1 MITIKCNENITVNI
15 PLDGG
20 TTTLHAQSSNRL
32 RSTVVELDTIV
43 SIENG
48 VMFRNQETN
57 IALEVTDEILVTSDL
72 ACLRVYAPDV
82 LEQIQQN
89 FIRPC
94 AL

>member
-1 MITIKCNENITVNI
+1 MINIKCGKEITVQI
-15 PLDGG
+15 PLDGN
-20 TTTLHAQSSNRL
+20 TPTLHARDA
-32 RSTVVELDTIV
+32 VIDLDTV
-43 SIENG
+43 LPIENG
-48 VMFRNQETN
+48 VMFLNRATN
-57 IALEVTDEILVTSDL
+57 IALEVTDEILVTSPL

>member
-1 MITIKCNENITVNI
+1 MLKVKCGKEITVHI
-15 PLDGG
+15 PLDGE
-20 TTTLHAQSSNRL
+20 TPTLHARDA
-32 RSTVVELDTIV
+32 VIDLDTV
-43 SIENG
+43 LPIENG
-48 VMFRNQETN
+48 VKFLNSATN
-57 IALEVTDEILVTSDL
+57 IALEVTDEILVTSPI

>member
-1 MITIKCNENITVNI
+1 MINVKCGKEITVHI
-15 PLDGG
+15 PLDGN
-20 TTTLHAQSSNRL
+20 TPTLHARDA
-32 RSTVVELDTIV
+32 VIDLDTVIP
-43 SIENG
+43 IADG
-48 VMFRNQETN
+48 VKFLNSATN
-57 IALEVTDEILVTSDL
+57 IALEVTDEILVTSPI

>member
-1 MITIKCNENITVNI
+1 MINIKCGKEITVQI
-15 PLDGG
+15 PLDG
-20 TTTLHAQSSNRL
+20 TSPTLHARDA
-32 RSTVVELDTIV
+32 VVDLDTII

-57 IALEVTDEILVTSDL
+57 IALEVTDEILVTSPL

-94 AL
+94 TL

>member
-1 MITIKCNENITVNI
+1 MLTIKCGKEITVQI
-15 PLDGG
+15 PLDG
-20 TTTLHAQSSNRL
+20 TSPTLHERDA
-32 RSTVVELDTIV
+32 VVDLDTII

-57 IALEVTDEILVTSDL
+57 IALEVTDEILVTSPI

-94 AL
+94 TL

>member
-1 MITIKCNENITVNI
+1 MINIKCGKEITVHI
-15 PLDGG
+15 PLDGN
-20 TTTLHAQSSNRL
+20 TPTLHARDA
-32 RSTVVELDTIV
+32 VVELDTII

-57 IALEVTDEILVTSDL
+57 IALEVTDEILVTSPL

-94 AL
+94 TL

>member
-1 MITIKCNENITVNI
+1 MLTIKCGKEITVQI
-15 PLDGG
+15 PLDGE
-20 TTTLHAQSSNRL
+20 TPTLHARDA
-32 RSTVVELDTIV
+32 VIDLDTII

-48 VMFRNQETN
+48 VMFRNSATN
-57 IALEVTDEILVTSDL
+57 IALEVTDEILVTSPI

-94 AL
+94 TL

>member
-1 MITIKCNENITVNI
+1 MLNIKCGKEITVQI
-15 PLDGG
+15 PLDGE
-20 TTTLHAQSSNRL
+20 TPTLHARDA
-32 RSTVVELDTIV
+32 VIELDTIIP
-43 SIENG
+43 IEGG
-48 VMFRNQETN
+48 VKFLNSATN
-57 IALEVTDEILVTSDL
+57 IALEVTDEILVTSPI

>member
-1 MITIKCNENITVNI
+1 MLNIKCGKEITVQI
-15 PLDGG
+15 PLDG
-20 TTTLHAQSSNRL
+20 TSPTLHARDA
-32 RSTVVELDTIV
+32 VVDLDTII

-57 IALEVTDEILVTSDL
+57 IALEVTDEILVTSPL

-82 LEQIQQN
+82 LDQIQQK

-94 AL
+94 TL

>member
-1 MITIKCNENITVNI
+1 MLNIKCGKEITVQI
-15 PLDGG
+15 PLDG
-20 TTTLHAQSSNRL
+20 TSPTLHARDA
-32 RSTVVELDTIV
+32 VIDLDTII

-48 VMFRNQETN
+48 VMFRNSATN
-57 IALEVTDEILVTSDL
+57 IALEVTDEILVTSPL

-94 AL
+94 TL

>member
-1 MITIKCNENITVNI
+1 MINIKCGKEITVQI
-15 PLDGG
+15 PLDG
-20 TTTLHAQSSNRL
+20 TSPTLHARDA
-32 RSTVVELDTIV
+32 VVELDTIIP
-43 SIENG
+43 IENG
-48 VMFRNQETN
+48 VMFLNSATN

>member
-1 MITIKCNENITVNI
+1 MITVKCNENITVHI

-20 TTTLHAQSSNRL
+20 TPTLHAQSSNRL